1 MQATG
6 SCGSRMAPD
15 FAGNARN
22 SSRAA
27 IWLELQFEHRHTNG
41 NTAKVRRILRGS
53 AIGSR
58 LWLAAILRTLSLR
71 LVERQLATSA
81 FVGAATRISGWRPLL
96 MPNQLS
102 RVQRHFAAAGK
113 GPHKDVR

>member
-71 LVERQLATSA
+71 LVERQLATSLCR
-81 FVGAATRISGWRPLL
+81 TRYPRLGMAPLL